1 MKSAIYTAN
10 TTEATLAVGD
20 IIPLGT
26 TIRRYGC
33 NLRQDGNAVTTTG
46 RGYYKITAAVTAAPT
61 AAGEIGATLL
71 KDGIAVTGASASA
84 TATGAGDVV
93 MLPITAIVRNLT
105 DCDSSLLALR
115 LDDGAGQVTNVAVTV
130 EKL

>member
-10 TTEATLAVGD
+10 TTAATLAVGD

-33 NLRQDGNAVTTTG
+33 NLRQDGNAVTAAG
-46 RGYYKITAAVTAAPT
+46 RGYYKITAVVTAAPT

-115 LDDGAGQVTNVAVTV
+115 LDGSAGQVTNVAVTV

>member
-10 TTEATLAVGD
+10 TTAATLAVGD

-33 NLRQDGNAVTTTG
+33 NLRQDGNAVTATG
-46 RGYYKITAAVTAAPT
+46 RGYYKITAIVTAAPT

-93 MLPITAIVRNLT
+93 TLPITAIVRNLT

-115 LDDGAGQVTNVAVTV
+115 LADGAGQVTNVAVTV

>member
-10 TTEATLAVGD
+10 TTAATLAVGD

-33 NLRQDGNAVTTTG
+33 NLRQDGNAVTATG
-46 RGYYKITAAVTAAPT
+46 RGYYKITVAVTAAPT

-105 DCDSSLLALR
+105 DCDSSLFALR
-115 LDDGAGQVTNVAVTV
+115 LDDGAGQVTNVSLTV